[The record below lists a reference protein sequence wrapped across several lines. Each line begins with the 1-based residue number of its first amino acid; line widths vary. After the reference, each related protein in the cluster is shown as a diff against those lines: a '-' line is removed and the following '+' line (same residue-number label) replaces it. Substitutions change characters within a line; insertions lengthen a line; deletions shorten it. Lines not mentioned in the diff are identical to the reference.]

1 MALIGPILDNRT
13 YEQLRDELVK
23 RIPVYA
29 PEWTNHNE
37 SDPGIALL
45 ELFAYLGES
54 LLFRFNQIPDT
65 TKVAFLDLL
74 GVKRRPARPAHAL
87 LCAATEAPTGVQVLR
102 GTPATAGAVRF
113 LTDDEV
119 YVWPLD
125 QVAVGK
131 VAAPV
136 SATPT
141 KAEKERRDA
150 ALAFEKIKDSDAAF
164 YVTQQLPDDP
174 TTADALTLDVSSTLD
189 TSLWVAL
196 VRKQTTD
203 LEALRGRTLFVGVAF
218 DETVPLP
225 FALEELKGKKETPQY
240 RSSGLTAAPPPM
252 LWQLWNPD
260 GSFTSLSVLC
270 DTTGGLVQTGVV
282 KVELPKQLPRLDG
295 TPSGGKDSPPPLADE
310 KQQRLVVGWLR
321 ISRPKGA
328 NDSIRRVR
336 WVGLNAVGA
345 DQCAD
350 AGPELLGVGTGN
362 GGQQVHLAE
371 RPVLPGT
378 AVLEVEEVDG
388 WHEWQEVETFTA
400 SRTDDRHYTIDHTE
414 GVVAFGTRRVPQIG
428 ERIRVRTYRTGGGL
442 AGNVAAK
449 AVTAF
454 SGIGGV
460 KVLNPLAATGGA
472 DAATLTEALDAIP
485 DIVHRH
491 DRVVVAADFSAMA
504 EDVTGVARAETLP
517 LLHPDT
523 PSFEAAGVISV
534 VVFPKEDFLHPDAP
548 TPDHELLRRV
558 ARDLDQRRVVTSELY
573 VIPPTYVPLVV
584 SVGVKVRD
592 GYQVDAVRRWVELI
606 LRQYLAPLPPYGPDG
621 GGWPLGRTV
630 RRAELEAVAVQVDGV
645 EYIEDDLLLGV
656 PRPGGV
662 GQVSR
667 VDLERWQVPQLVDI
681 TVVSGPPLPLGDT
694 YEPTPPE
701 KTPVPL
707 PPEVC

>member
-1 MALIGPILDNRT
+1 MALIGPILDDRT

-74 GVKRRPARPAHAL
+74 GVKRRPAQPAHVL
-87 LCAATEAPTGVQVLR
+87 LCASTETATGIQVLR
-102 GTPATAGAVRF
+102 GTPAAAGAVRF

-119 YVWPLD
+119 FVWPLD
-125 QVAVGK
+125 SVGAGK
-131 VAAPV
+131 VAVAEPT
-136 SATPT
+136 TPT

-150 ALAFEKIKDSDAAF
+150 ALAHEKINAADAAF
-164 YVTQQLPDDP
+164 YETQQLPDDP
-174 TTADALTLDVSSTLD
+174 TTADAVALDVSSTLD

-196 VRKQTTD
+196 VRKPTTD
-203 LEALRGRTLFVGVAF
+203 LEALRGRTVFVGVAF
-218 DETVPLP
+218 DEDVPLP
-225 FALEELKGKKETPQY
+225 FALEDLDTAEAEQY
-240 RSSGLTAAPPPM
+240 RSSGLTSAPLPM

-260 GSFTSLSVLC
+260 DTFTTLSVLG
-270 DTTGGLVQTGVV
+270 DTTGGLVTTGVV
-282 KVELPKQLPRLDG
+282 KVELPKQLPVLDG
-295 TPSGGKDSPPPLADE
+295 TTSGGSDSPPPLADE

-321 ISRPKGA
+321 VSRPKGT
-328 NDSIRRVR
+328 NDSIRRIR

-362 GGQQVHLAE
+362 GGQRVTLAE
-371 RPVLPGT
+371 RPVLAGT

-388 WHEWQEVETFTA
+388 WHEWQEVENFTA

-414 GVVAFGTRRVPQIG
+414 GVVSFGTRRVPQIG

-472 DAATLTEALDAIP
+472 DAASLTEALDAIP
-485 DIVHRH
+485 DVVHRH
-491 DRVVVAADFSAMA
+491 DRVVVASDFSTVA
-504 EDVTGVARAETLP
+504 EEVTGVARADTLP

-523 PSFEAAGVISV
+523 PSFEAAGVVSV
-534 VVFPKEDFLHPDAP
+534 VVFPEEDFLRPDAP

-558 ARDLDQRRVVTSELY
+558 ARELDRRRLVTSELY
-573 VIPPTYVPLVV
+573 VVPPTYVAMVV

-592 GYQVDAVRRWVELI
+592 GFQVDAVRRWVELI

-656 PRPGGV
+656 PQGSAVDQV
-662 GQVSR
+662 GK

-681 TVVSGPPLPLGDT
+681 TVVAGPPLPLGDT
-694 YEPTPPE
+694 YEPPPPP
-701 KTPVPL
+701 KIPVPL